1 MGQNYKTVRLLH
13 FYNTVGPTSTYN
25 WQASSSGGCYKLV
38 ERGGGELLP
47 TNKLLKL

>member
-25 WQASSSGGCYKLV
+25 WQASSSGGGYTLLV
-38 ERGGGELLP
+38 GGGGA
-47 TNKLLKL
+47 TSYQ